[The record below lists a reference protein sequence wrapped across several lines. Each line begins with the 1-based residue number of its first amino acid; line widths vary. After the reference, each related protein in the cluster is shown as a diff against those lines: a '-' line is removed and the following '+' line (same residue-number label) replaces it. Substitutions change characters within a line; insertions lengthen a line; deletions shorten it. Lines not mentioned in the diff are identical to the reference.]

1 MLKLTNITK
10 EYIVGENKL
19 KALNDV
25 SVSFRENEF
34 VSILGQ
40 SGSGKTTMLNIIGGL
55 DQYTSGDLIINGI
68 STKKYKDSD
77 WDYYRNNSIGFVFQ
91 SYNLIPHQTVL
102 ANVELA
108 LTLAGVSKKERQ
120 RRAIE
125 ALEQVGLKDHIYKKP
140 NQMSGGQMQRVAI
153 ARALINNPDI
163 LLADEPTGA
172 LDSETSVQI
181 MALLKEIAKD
191 KLVIMVTH
199 NPELADEYS
208 TRIIR
213 LKDGKIIGDSNPVN
227 EEELKVITEKKKHR
241 ISMSFKTALSLS
253 FNNLKTKK
261 GRTILT
267 SFAGSIGIIGIALI
281 LSLSAGFHNY
291 INDIQEDTLTSY
303 PLTLMEDTADA
314 ASMLLSMVSREGE
327 ERNDESII
335 ENKYMSTMFSS
346 VGKNDLKSFIQHIE
360 KNKDRVDE
368 MVTLI
373 DYNYAIAP
381 NIYTVNKEFGMVKLN
396 PSDFMA
402 SLTGTSSA
410 TASLSPISSSLFN
423 EMTDEDV
430 LKDSM
435 KILKGKW
442 PEKYNEVI
450 LILPNEHEISDLLA
464 YGIGLRVTDELKS
477 MISKIMAGEAVK
489 DDNKPLELTYDDLLG
504 LELKLIDPT
513 STYKYNSKYKIYED
527 MSSDDDFMDKVY
539 KNSENLV
546 LSAIVCPNNSSSMGM
561 SSGIAYKKELTEYV
575 INKASDSE
583 IVKKQLKNKD
593 INVFSNKRFDEEEKD
608 AGLDFEDMISIDTD
622 MLSSAF
628 GMKIDENDI
637 ASLTNGYISD
647 ISNAITTNT
656 EPAKEAFINTFKTLA
671 KGALTH
677 YIKEPNEDIK
687 AFVDA
692 YFASEK
698 TINTLKAL
706 EIYVIPSDTYIT
718 IFKPTI
724 QGLIQSTMMI
734 PGFNE
739 AMIDMSIE
747 AMLKDAS
754 MQGAI
759 SQMSVGMTEAKMKTD
774 ILSKVGELTQKLMS
788 TIAGSFNVDE
798 DKIAGAFKFNLS
810 EEELTRLMST
820 MTSNSVESNADTNL
834 VLLGYQKLDEP
845 TTISFYFKDF
855 DSKEKFMD
863 FLDEYNQSMKD
874 SKQDDKKIAYTDITG
889 ILMSS
894 VKTIVD
900 SVTYVLIAFVSIS
913 LIVSSIMIGII
924 TYISVLERTKEIGI
938 LRAIGASKKDISR
951 VFNAETVIVGFT
963 AGLIGIGTTL
973 LLIIPI
979 NIVIEHLTDIADLA
993 FLPMNAGVIL
1003 IGISVVLTMIAGLI
1017 PSRVASK
1024 KDPVEA
1030 LRTE

>member
-10 EYIVGENKL
+10 EYVVGENRL
-19 KALNDV
+19 KALNEV

-91 SYNLIPHQTVL
+91 SYNLIPHQSVL

-120 RRAIE
+120 KRAIE
-125 ALEQVGLKDHIYKKP
+125 ALEKVGLKDHIYKKP

-181 MALLKEIAKD
+181 MGLLKEIAKD

-213 LKDGKIIGDSNPVN
+213 LKDGKIIGDSDPVPD
-227 EEELKVITEKKKHR
+227 EETNAVVEKKKHK

-253 FNNLKTKK
+253 FNNLRTKL

-267 SFAGSIGIIGIALI
+267 SFAGSIGIIGISLI
-281 LSLSAGFHNY
+281 LSLSAGFHSY
-291 INDIQEDTLTSY
+291 INDIQEDALTSY
-303 PLTLMEDTADA
+303 PLTLQQDTADA
-314 ASMLLSMVSREGE
+314 TSMLLSMVSGDGEKLEG
-327 ERNDESII
+327 SKVI
-335 ENKYMSTMFSS
+335 EKKYISSMFAS
-346 VGKNDLKSFIQHIE
+346 VGKNDLKSFIKYMDANKE
-360 KNKDRVDE
+360 KVDE
-368 MVTLI
+368 LVTLI
-373 DYNYAIAP
+373 DYTYSISP
-381 NIYTVNKEFGMVKLN
+381 NIYTKVNNNEFLKLN
-396 PSDFMA
+396 PSDFM
-402 SLTGTSSA
+402 SQLMGSSSP
-410 TASLSPISSSLFN
+410 TASLMTSNMSIFS
-423 EMTDEDV
+423 EMTDEEAV
-430 LKDSM
+430 KSNM
-435 KILKGKW
+435 KILSGRW
-442 PEKYNEVI
+442 PEKYNEVV
-450 LILPNEHEISDLLA
+450 LVLPNEHEISDLLA
-464 YGIGLRVTDELKS
+464 YGIGLRDLDELKS
-477 MISKIMAGEAVK
+477 MISKIIAGEAVEDK
-489 DDNKPLELTYDDLLG
+489 SEPLELTYE
-504 LELKLIDPT
+504 ELMNLQFKLVDAT

-527 MSSDDDFMDKVY
+527 MSTDAKFMENVW
-539 KNSENLV
+539 KNSEDIKIV
-546 LSAIVCPNNSSSMGM
+546 AIVTPDGSSSSMA
-561 SSGIAYKKELTEYV
+561 SGILYKKELTEHV
-575 INKASDSE
+575 IDLANNSD
-583 IVKKQLKNKD
+583 IVKKQLANRD
-593 INVFSNKRFDEEEKD
+593 INVFSNKRFDEEDDK
-608 AGLDFEDMISIDTD
+608 AGLNFEDMISIDKD

-628 GMKIDENDI
+628 GMNIKEEDI
-637 ASLTNGYISD
+637 TAMTSGYIGEISNSLTTD
-647 ISNAITTNT
+647 VT
-656 EPAKEAFINTFKTLA
+656 PAKEVFENTFKTLA
-671 KGALTH
+671 KGALTA
-677 YIKEPNEDIK
+677 YLNEPSADIA
-687 AFVDA
+687 AFVEA
-692 YFASEK
+692 YFAGEEAL
-698 TINTLKAL
+698 NTLKAL
-706 EIYVIPSDTYIT
+706 DAYVIPRDTYIT
-718 IFKPTI
+718 MFKPMI
-724 QGLIQSTMMI
+724 QGMIQSTAMI
-734 PGFNE
+734 PGFNI
-739 AMIDMSIE
+739 AMADMVIE
-747 AMLKDAS
+747 AMMQDVS

-759 SQMSVGMTEAKMKTD
+759 AQMSTAMTEAKMKASVLT
-774 ILSKVGELTQKLMS
+774 KVGELTQKLMATVAS
-788 TIAGSFNVDE
+788 SFNVDS
-798 DKIAGAFKFNLS
+798 DKIAGAFKFDLS

-820 MTSNSVESNADTNL
+820 MSSSSVEQNADTNL
-834 VLLGYQKLDEP
+834 LSLGYQKLDEP
-845 TTISFYFKDF
+845 TMMSFYFQNFENKELFEDF
-855 DSKEKFMD
+855 IKKYNDEVEKT
-863 FLDEYNQSMKD
+863 DE
-874 SKQDDKKIAYTDITG
+874 DKVINYADITG

-951 VFNAETVIVGFT
+951 VFNAETVIVGLT

-979 NIVIEHLTDIADLA
+979 NMVIEHLTDIADLA
-993 FLPMNAGVIL
+993 FLPANAGVIL
-1003 IGISVVLTMIAGLI
+1003 IIISVVLTMIAGLI

>member
-10 EYIVGENKL
+10 EYVVGENKL

-55 DQYTSGDLIINGI
+55 DQYTSGDLIINGV

-91 SYNLIPHQTVL
+91 SYNLIPHQSVL

-120 RRAIE
+120 KRAIE

-181 MALLKEIAKD
+181 MGLLKEIAKD

-213 LKDGKIIGDSNPVN
+213 LKDGKIIGDSDPVPD
-227 EEELKVITEKKKHR
+227 EEMNAVTEKKKHK

-253 FNNLKTKK
+253 FNNLRTKL

-267 SFAGSIGIIGIALI
+267 SFAGSIGIIGISLI

-291 INDIQEDTLTSY
+291 INDIQEDALTSY
-303 PLTLMEDTADA
+303 PLTLQQDTADA
-314 ASMLLSMVSREGE
+314 TSMLLSMVSGEGE
-327 ERNDESII
+327 DLEGTKVLEK
-335 ENKYMSTMFSS
+335 KYISSMFAS
-346 VGKNDLKSFIQHIE
+346 VGKNDLKSFIE
-360 KNKDRVDE
+360 YLDNNKETVDE
-368 MVTLI
+368 LVTLI
-373 DYNYAIAP
+373 DYTYSVSP
-381 NIYTVNKEFGMVKLN
+381 NIYTKLDNGEYLKLN
-396 PSDFMA
+396 PSDFMS
-402 SLTGTSSA
+402 SLMGTSSP
-410 TASLSPISSSLFN
+410 TASLMTSTMSIFS
-423 EMTDEDV
+423 EMNDEEA
-430 LKDSM
+430 LKSNV
-435 KILKGKW
+435 KILTGRW
-442 PEKYNEVI
+442 PEKYNEV
-450 LILPNEHEISDLLA
+450 LLMLPNEHEISDLLA
-464 YGIGLRVTDELKS
+464 YGIGLRDLDELKT
-477 MISKIMAGEAVK
+477 MISDIIAGKSVE
-489 DDNKPLELTYDDLLG
+489 DTSEPLELSYEELMN
-504 LELKLIDPT
+504 LEFKLIDAT
-513 STYKYNSKYKIYED
+513 STYRYNSKYKIYED
-527 MSSDDDFMDKVY
+527 MSTDEDFMKDVY
-539 KNSENLV
+539 NNSENIKIV
-546 LSAIVCPNNSSSMGM
+546 GIVCQEGSSMSM
-561 SSGIAYKKELTEYV
+561 SSGILYKKELTEYV
-575 INKASDSE
+575 IEKANESE
-583 IVKKQLKNKD
+583 IVKKQLQNRD
-593 INVFSNKRFDEEEKD
+593 VNVFSNKRFDEEDDE
-608 AGLDFEDMISIDTD
+608 AGLNFEDMISIDTD

-628 GMKIDENDI
+628 GMDI
-637 ASLTNGYISD
+637 NESDISSMTQGYMGE
-647 ISNAITTNT
+647 ISNAITTDVT
-656 EPAKEAFINTFKTLA
+656 PAKEAFENAFKTIA
-671 KGALTH
+671 KGALVS
-677 YIKEPNEDIK
+677 YLANPQEDIN
-687 AFVDA
+687 AFVET
-692 YFASEK
+692 YFASQ
-698 TINTLKAL
+698 TVTDTLNSL
-706 EIYVIPSDTYIT
+706 TGYVVPSDTYVT
-718 IFKPTI
+718 IFKPMVL
-724 QGLIQSTMMI
+724 GLIQNTAAI
-734 PGFNE
+734 PGFSE
-739 AMIDMSIE
+739 AMADMAIN
-747 AMLKDAS
+747 AMMQDAT
-754 MQGAI
+754 MQGVI
-759 SQMSVGMTEAKMKTD
+759 SQMSTGMTEAKMKSD
-774 ILSKVGELTQKLMS
+774 ILTKVGALTQELMGS
-788 TIAGSFNVDE
+788 IAGAFNVDTN
-798 DKIAGAFKFNLS
+798 KIAGAFTFNLS
-810 EEELTRLMST
+810 EEELSRLMTT
-820 MTSNSVESNADTNL
+820 MSSSSVEQNADTNL
-834 VLLGYQKLDEP
+834 LTLGYQELDKP
-845 TTISFYFKDF
+845 TMMSFYFQNFENKELFEDF
-855 DSKEKFMD
+855 IA
-863 FLDEYNQSMKD
+863 EYNEAMEETD
-874 SKQDDKKIAYTDITG
+874 EDKVINYTDITG

-951 VFNAETVIVGFT
+951 VFNAETVIVGLT

-979 NIVIEHLTDIADLA
+979 NMVIEHLTDIADLA
-993 FLPMNAGVIL
+993 FLPPYAGIIL
-1003 IGISVVLTMIAGLI
+1003 IIISVVLTMIAGLI

>member
-10 EYIVGENKL
+10 EYVVGENRL
-19 KALNDV
+19 KALNEV

-91 SYNLIPHQTVL
+91 SYNLIPHQSVL

-120 RRAIE
+120 KRAIE
-125 ALEQVGLKDHIYKKP
+125 ALEKVGLKDHIYKKP

-181 MALLKEIAKD
+181 MGLLKEIAKD

-213 LKDGKIIGDSNPVN
+213 LKDGKIIGDSDPVPD
-227 EEELKVITEKKKHR
+227 EETNAVVEKKKHK

-253 FNNLKTKK
+253 FNNLRTKL

-267 SFAGSIGIIGIALI
+267 SFAGSIGIIGISLI
-281 LSLSAGFHNY
+281 LSLSAGFHSY
-291 INDIQEDTLTSY
+291 INDIQEDALTSY
-303 PLTLMEDTADA
+303 PLTLQQDTADA
-314 ASMLLSMVSREGE
+314 TSMLLSMVSGDGEKLEG
-327 ERNDESII
+327 SKVI
-335 ENKYMSTMFSS
+335 EKKYISSMFAS
-346 VGKNDLKSFIQHIE
+346 VGKNDLKSFIKYMDANKE
-360 KNKDRVDE
+360 KVDE
-368 MVTLI
+368 LVTLI
-373 DYNYAIAP
+373 DYTYSISP
-381 NIYTVNKEFGMVKLN
+381 NIYTKVNNNEFLKLN
-396 PSDFMA
+396 PSDFM
-402 SLTGTSSA
+402 SQLMGSSSP
-410 TASLSPISSSLFN
+410 TASLMTSNMSIFS
-423 EMTDEDV
+423 EMTDEEAV
-430 LKDSM
+430 KSNM
-435 KILKGKW
+435 KILSGRW
-442 PEKYNEVI
+442 PEKYNEVV
-450 LILPNEHEISDLLA
+450 LVLPNEHEISDLLA
-464 YGIGLRVTDELKS
+464 YGIGLRDLDELKS
-477 MISKIMAGEAVK
+477 MISKIIAGEAVEDK
-489 DDNKPLELTYDDLLG
+489 SEPLELTYE
-504 LELKLIDPT
+504 ELMNLQFKLVDAS

-527 MSSDDDFMDKVY
+527 MSTDAKFMENVW
-539 KNSENLV
+539 KNSEDIKIV
-546 LSAIVCPNNSSSMGM
+546 AIVTPDGSSSSMA
-561 SSGIAYKKELTEYV
+561 SGILYKKELTEHV
-575 INKASDSE
+575 IDLANNSD
-583 IVKKQLKNKD
+583 IVKKQLANRD
-593 INVFSNKRFDEEEKD
+593 INVFSNKRFDEEDDK
-608 AGLDFEDMISIDTD
+608 AGLNFEDMISIDKD

-628 GMKIDENDI
+628 GMNIKEEDI
-637 ASLTNGYISD
+637 TAMTSGYIGEISNSLTTD
-647 ISNAITTNT
+647 VT
-656 EPAKEAFINTFKTLA
+656 PAKEVFENTFKTLA
-671 KGALTH
+671 KGALTA
-677 YIKEPNEDIK
+677 YLNEPSADIA
-687 AFVDA
+687 AFVEA
-692 YFASEK
+692 YFAGEEAL
-698 TINTLKAL
+698 NTLKAL
-706 EIYVIPSDTYIT
+706 DAYVIPRDTYIT
-718 IFKPTI
+718 MFKPMI
-724 QGLIQSTMMI
+724 QGMIQSTAMI
-734 PGFNE
+734 PGFNI
-739 AMIDMSIE
+739 AMADMVIE
-747 AMLKDAS
+747 AMMQDVS

-759 SQMSVGMTEAKMKTD
+759 AQMSTAMTEAKMKASVLT
-774 ILSKVGELTQKLMS
+774 KVGELTQKLMATVAS
-788 TIAGSFNVDE
+788 SFNVDS
-798 DKIAGAFKFNLS
+798 DKIAGAFKFDLS

-820 MTSNSVESNADTNL
+820 MSSSSVEQNADTNL
-834 VLLGYQKLDEP
+834 LSLGYQKLDEP
-845 TTISFYFKDF
+845 TMMSFYFQNFENKELFEDF
-855 DSKEKFMD
+855 IK
-863 FLDEYNQSMKD
+863 EYNDEVEKTD
-874 SKQDDKKIAYTDITG
+874 EDKVINYADITG

-951 VFNAETVIVGFT
+951 VFNAETVIVGLT

-979 NIVIEHLTDIADLA
+979 NMVIEHLTDIADLA
-993 FLPMNAGVIL
+993 FLPANAGVIL
-1003 IGISVVLTMIAGLI
+1003 IIISVVLTMIAGLI